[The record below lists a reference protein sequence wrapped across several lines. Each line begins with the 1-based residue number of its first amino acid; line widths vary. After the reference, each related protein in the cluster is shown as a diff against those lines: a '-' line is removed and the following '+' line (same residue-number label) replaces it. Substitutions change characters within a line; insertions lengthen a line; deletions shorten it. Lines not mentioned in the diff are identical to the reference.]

1 MSDCTANGNEVLRG
15 NVKLPYEGAITAE
28 IEYNADARLTG
39 AVSLVLLGRS
49 FTCSVVADPNDPEL
63 ALSGDT
69 GGFFR
74 SRLVAGAGGLEKP
87 LEPQEWPQGAAVQ
100 QVLSA
105 ILTAGGETQAA
116 DINPDLLSRVVP
128 QWSFTQGTVLSA
140 LSALAQYLGVIWR
153 IRDDGRIWLGVPVPA
168 AATAPDYILTEI
180 DPEAGQST
188 WDLNDASPTPDQI
201 IDGLTLRQV
210 ILAFTPGSLRA
221 HVTYAPGPVNGLFR
235 LFGMWLRRVNL
246 EYFRAVPGRI
256 ASQSQ
261 NTVGFQPDVST
272 FSPLRRAGIRL
283 GLPDTTVEL
292 NASSRG
298 LAQWEAAAPAGPVVT
313 AYEPSPASTASKIRV
328 GVSAAL
334 PPQKT
339 IRGTSFRNAQ
349 STMDSALAGD
359 FITASTQLAAA
370 GGALSTVAPAA
381 ETALVAAAAAL
392 GALGAAKA
400 INDFEALSAQFLT
413 SIFEAG

>member
-39 AVSLVLLGRS
+39 AVSLMLLGRS

-63 ALSGDT
+63 ALSADS

-313 AYEPSPASTASKIRV
+313 AYEPSPASKATRITLGA
-328 GVSAAL
+328 SAAPPAEKLIRGETYRTQESNLYTAIQSAYTGL
-334 PPQKT
+334 PPAAT
-339 IRGTSFRNAQ
+339 DPASTLALVNAIRA
-349 STMDSALAGD
+349 MLIALAAD
-359 FITASTQLAAA
+359 YAT
-370 GGALSTVAPAA
+370 
-381 ETALVAAAAAL
+381 
-392 GALGAAKA
+392 
-400 INDFEALSAQFLT
+400 FEVLDSQYLT
-413 SIFEAG
+413 TIVEAG